1 MSKSNSGR
9 SQGYD
14 LIGDIHGCAHTL
26 ETLLVKMGYFQR
38 NGVYQHATRKA
49 VFIGDIID
57 RGPRIREA
65 LHLVKAMVD
74 AGSAFIV
81 MGNHEYN
88 ALGYFTLARPGTG
101 HTYLREHNSRHN
113 RLINETLEQF
123 AQYPLEWKEF
133 LEWFYQLPLFLEMDG
148 FRVVHACWD
157 SQLIEAYRQRFSRNT
172 IDEDFLHDSTVK
184 GSFAGKVM
192 DRLLRGTDLKLPEG
206 ESITGKDGFVREFFR
221 TKFWS
226 EQPKTY
232 QDVVFQPDP
241 LPDVFKSRLLTEKEK
256 KQLLTYDRSEL
267 PLFVGHYWMSG
278 TPRPITPN
286 IVCLDYS
293 AVKYGKLVAYRLDD
307 EVKLSSD
314 KFVWVEVERSENDE

>member
-1 MSKSNSGR
+1 MSISNFRR

-14 LIGDIHGCAHTL
+14 LIGDVHGCAHTL
-26 ETLLVKMGYFQR
+26 ETLLIKMGYSR
-38 NGVYQHATRKA
+38 KNGIYQHPARKA

-74 AGSAFIV
+74 AGAAYIV

-101 HTYLREHNSRHN
+101 YTYLREHNSRHN

-123 AQYPLEWKEF
+123 AQYPLEWNEF
-133 LEWFYQLPLFLEMDG
+133 LDWFYEIPLFLEMDG
-148 FRVVHACWD
+148 FRAVHACWD
-157 SQLIEAYRQRFSRNT
+157 THLIETFKQRFSLNRIN
-172 IDEDFLHDSTVK
+172 EDFLHDSTIK

-192 DRLLRGTDLKLPEG
+192 DHLLRGTDLKLPEG
-206 ESITGKDGFVREFFR
+206 EFITGKDGFVRQFFR
-221 TKFWS
+221 TKFWY
-226 EQPKTY
+226 ENPQTY

-241 LPDVFKSRLLTEKEK
+241 LPDEFKERLLTEKEQ
-256 KQLLTYDRSEL
+256 KQLLTYDSSNP

-278 TPRPITPN
+278 TPRPIRPN
-286 IVCLDYS
+286 IACLDYS

-307 EVKLSSD
+307 EVKLSAD
-314 KFVWVEVERSENDE
+314 KFVWVEVERIENDE